1 MDPYELRRQDY
12 SLSEE
17 QEALTQT
24 YEMFFRR
31 ESPSS
36 AVRAAEP
43 LGFDDGLWKRLVGT
57 GVTTMALPESAG
69 GDGATVVEL
78 ALVAEELGRSLAP
91 VPMIS
96 HAVATRLLA
105 RAGADPSGYADG
117 RLVTLALQPSVSGRR
132 QLVPD
137 VAIAGDVIA
146 LGPEGLALYPG
157 DPVPQ
162 TPNLG
167 CCPLGWWA
175 PASNAAVPL
184 ASGELAS
191 SLHRTALDEWR
202 LLTASALVG
211 LTAGALDLAT
221 DFARTRETL
230 GVPIGALQGVSFPL
244 ADIAIAVAGA
254 RNLVRR
260 AAWMHEHEGGVRPD
274 LPAVAYVYAARAAA
288 TAAATSQHVQGGLG
302 FTVEADIS
310 LYFRRA
316 KGWSVPGPDAAGDLV
331 SVGRF
336 LLANAPVPLL
346 TA

>member
-1 MDPYELRRQDY
+1 MDPYELRIHDY

-17 QEALTQT
+17 QEVLTQT
-24 YEMFFRR
+24 YKTFFLR
-31 ESPSS
+31 ESPTS

-43 LGFDDGLWKRLVGT
+43 LGFDEGLWRRLVST

-69 GDGATVVEL
+69 GDGATIVEL

-96 HAVATRLLA
+96 HSVATRLLA
-105 RAGADPSGYADG
+105 RAGADPSGFTDG
-117 RLVTLALQPSVSGRR
+117 RLVTLALQPSLSGRR

-137 VAIAGDVIA
+137 AAIAGDVIA

-157 DPVPQ
+157 DPVPH

-167 CCPLGWWA
+167 CSPLGWWA
-175 PASNAAVPL
+175 PAGGAPVPL
-184 ASGELAS
+184 ASGEMAS
-191 SLHRTALDEWR
+191 ALHLTAVDEWR

-211 LTAGALDLAT
+211 VTAVALDLAA

-230 GVPIGALQGVSFPL
+230 GVPIGALQGVSFQL

-260 AAWMHEHEGGVRPD
+260 AAWMHEHEAGVRPD
-274 LPAVAYVYAARAAA
+274 LPTVAYLYAAR
-288 TAAATSQHVQGGLG
+288 TAADAVSTSQHVQGGLG

-316 KGWSVPGPDAAGDLV
+316 KGWGVLGIDAARALV